1 MSSLWRRTETL
12 ILPRRFLRSL
22 QTLFGSVCVGRGI
35 LSRKNWRPSGFQK
48 VSKVSFFR
56 LRQAPVETLQ
66 CISQTPVLEASSFA
80 IVPKSWRPFADH
92 VLGSVAC
99 SGALLTYRG
108 PRQAF
113 LTAAF
118 GTDLLCKNQKVG
130 SRENNPPS
138 CPPTGVFLV
147 LKLNFL
153 A

>member
-1 MSSLWRRTETL
+1 MW
-12 ILPRRFLRSL
+12 
-22 QTLFGSVCVGRGI
+22 
-35 LSRKNWRPSGFQK
+35 
-48 VSKVSFFR
+48 FFR
-56 LRQAPVETLQ
+56 LRRAPAETLQ
-66 CISQTPVLEASSFA
+66 RIWQTQPLAVSSFA

-118 GTDLLCKNQKVG
+118 ETDLLCKNQKVG

-153 A
+153 AYIFAL